1 MGNMFSE
8 KLKRSKPKKK
18 DADIDISSLLEDT
31 GTDSIIGKAKEEGR
45 YLELLPNQL
54 EPDPNQPRKTFDTQA
69 LSELQKSI
77 EARGQLQPILI
88 GEKGESGKYPII
100 SGERRWRA
108 ISNSSEINSIAAIIR
123 SGASDEL
130 LLLLMQIDENNQREQ
145 VPAIENALAMQR
157 VVDICK
163 TGGNDQAYA
172 ASVLGLSKA
181 SLSKHLSL
189 LKAPDNIK
197 QLSLNNETQDVE
209 TLYNLSRVAKKNEK
223 AVNKLVDKWK
233 EGELDTTL
241 RAASKGLVE
250 DQGKKKTKS
259 KVGPEAKEVL
269 IEEREGQQVLVVK
282 LDNKSVSYELS
293 QDVLEAFKSHLAKS
307 VTV

>member
-1 MGNMFSE
+1 MGNLFSE
-8 KLKRSKPKKK
+8 KLKRNKPKKPS
-18 DADIDISSLLEDT
+18 DIDISSLLEDT

-45 YLELLPNQL
+45 YLELPPSQL

-88 GEKGESGKYPII
+88 GEKGDSGKYPII

-108 ISNSSEINSIAAIIR
+108 ISNSSQVQSVSAIIR

-163 TGGNDQAYA
+163 AGGNDQAYA
-172 ASVLGLSKA
+172 ASVLGLSKG

-189 LKAPDNIK
+189 LKAPDSIK
-197 QLSLNNETQDVE
+197 ELSLNNETQDVE

-223 AVNKLVDKWK
+223 AVSKLVDKWK

-241 RAASKGLVE
+241 RAASKELVE
-250 DQGKKKTKS
+250 DHSKKKPKAHSTNQEAQ
-259 KVGPEAKEVL
+259 KVF
-269 IEEREGQQVLVVK
+269 IENREGQPVLVVTVN
-282 LDNKSVSYELS
+282 NKSVSYDISEEALKEL
-293 QDVLEAFKSHLAKS
+293 KSSLA
-307 VTV
+307 